1 MNLSAAACHARV
13 CGKEDCFFKSAYR
26 CLKVDEIACREAQRR
41 RTAITLLLVSGVPRT
56 VGMHGAGLAQMEA
69 HGDLDDDSEEDA
81 DFDAGADSGAGEDDD
96 DSGMSDD
103 EDEVSACFA
112 ATPLAKTGYTERA
125 RRAAYAT
132 FF

>member
-1 MNLSAAACHARV
+1 
-13 CGKEDCFFKSAYR
+13 
-26 CLKVDEIACREAQRR
+26 
-41 RTAITLLLVSGVPRT
+41 
-56 VGMHGAGLAQMEA
+56 MHGAGLAQMEA
-69 HGDLDDDSEEDA
+69 HRDLDDDSEEDA
-81 DFDAGADSGAGEDDD
+81 DFDAGADSGDGEDDD

-112 ATPLAKTGYTERA
+112 VTPLAKTGTERA